1 MPDAGPR
8 LVLAEVASP
17 PLVSRRRLVLSGALI
32 LSGAAAGSLV
42 ARNAVAAGGKVS
54 QAQAN
59 YRDTPRGALRCDK
72 CLQFQP
78 PSGCKVVEGV
88 VSPSGSCNFF
98 AARPR

>member
-1 MPDAGPR
+1 MLD
-8 LVLAEVASP
+8 EVADRS
-17 PLVSRRRLVLSGALI
+17 VSRRRLVLGGAII
-32 LSGAAAGSLV
+32 LGGTGVATLATRDAA
-42 ARNAVAAGGKVS
+42 AAGGKVS

-78 PSGCKVVEGV
+78 PSGCKVVDGV
-88 VSPSGSCNFF
+88 ISPSGSCNFF